1 MFANQCSRS
10 AFPQNGS
17 VPLGGDFPLID
28 RKVSRDEHRRHSARQ
43 LPRIVEG
50 GALANGVGIENC
62 EVSYLALRD
71 DAPILQPESF
81 RRQTRHLS
89 YGSFKS
95 DQPLVTDAL
104 AQHTDN
110 SYK

>member
-1 MFANQCSRS
+1 MFANQHSRS
-10 AFPQNGS
+10 AFPQTGS
-17 VPLGGDFPLID
+17 VPLGGDSPLID

-62 EVSYLALRD
+62 EVSYLAMRD

-81 RRQTRHLS
+81 RRLTRHLS
-89 YGSFKS
+89 YSFFKS
-95 DQPLVTDAL
+95 DQPFFTDIL
-104 AQHTDN
+104 AQYTHE
-110 SYK
+110 SCK